1 MEKNK
6 SNILIIAVVVA
17 LLAAAG
23 VAYILRDNAKA
34 RKAVETR
41 TEEALQEEEIKATVR
56 PKYQPLPLANYTI
69 KLKTGDEVK
78 RMAGYIDTDFLGQ
91 PVLHVLSEYA
101 PMVFP
106 IEITDD
112 GRVWS
117 GDLGDGIMFSKKS
130 IDKIIIRFEQK
141 GTVCT
146 LTK

>member
-6 SNILIIAVVVA
+6 SSILIIAVVVA

-41 TEEALQEEEIKATVR
+41 TEEALQEEEIKATVENI
-56 PKYQPLPLANYTI
+56 LGNYTI

-117 GDLGDGIMFSKKS
+117 GDLGDGIIFSKKS

>member
-6 SNILIIAVVVA
+6 SNIIIISVVA
-17 LLAAAG
+17 ALLVAAG
-23 VAYILRDNAKA
+23 VAYVLRDGAKEK
-34 RKAVETR
+34 KAIETR
-41 TEEALQEEEIKATVR
+41 TEEALLEEEIDATVENI
-56 PKYQPLPLANYTI
+56 LGNYTI